1 VRNASHAGF
10 DPALWEPWSRV
21 LDLLGNQQRPVPGLE
36 KAHGKAWNTVVLT
49 SFNNNATIK
58 NPRICHPA
66 ASIVGH
72 QSHYRPKATRS
83 LSLEEIRTLPP
94 LMLQDT
100 AFQIFLTYSL
110 CKRPKQA
117 ILHLFCVRDT
127 QLRQP
132 DPQLKKQI

>member
-1 VRNASHAGF
+1 MRNASHAGF

-21 LDLLGNQQRPVPGLE
+21 FDLLGSQQRPVPGLE
-36 KAHGKAWNTVVLT
+36 KAHGKAHGKAWNTVVLT

-83 LSLEEIRTLPP
+83 LSLE
-94 LMLQDT
+94 
-100 AFQIFLTYSL
+100 
-110 CKRPKQA
+110 
-117 ILHLFCVRDT
+117 RDT
-127 QLRQP
+127 NIASADVAGHGFPNFLDLFPVQ
-132 DPQLKKQI
+132 KA